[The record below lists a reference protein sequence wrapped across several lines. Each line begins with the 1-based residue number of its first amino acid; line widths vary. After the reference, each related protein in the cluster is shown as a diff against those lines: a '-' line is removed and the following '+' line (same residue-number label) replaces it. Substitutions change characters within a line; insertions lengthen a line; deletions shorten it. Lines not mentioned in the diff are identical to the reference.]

1 MEQNDVWHYILPFP
15 FESEKRQLIW
25 KVLQSKI
32 GKSLL
37 MNIKLEGRTYQ
48 KDLISKTSYSNKSI
62 IQYLKR
68 MVLADILEEGLEKV
82 KSNKRKVL
90 VKWYLPTKLG
100 KWFIIF
106 LKPTGEIR
114 PELVADIIKEIFQVY
129 ASSIVELCNNFNI
142 EITAFQDVLNEE
154 CENKRCLEKK

>member
-62 IQYLKR
+62 IKY
-68 MVLADILEEGLEKV
+68 
-82 KSNKRKVL
+82 NKIN
-90 VKWYLPTKLG
+90 TKLFFRPYYLAVS
-100 KWFIIF
+100 FINISISSY
-106 LKPTGEIR
+106 L
-114 PELVADIIKEIFQVY
+114 FQKNLLICY
-129 ASSIVELCNNFNI
+129 LTILS
-142 EITAFQDVLNEE
+142 
-154 CENKRCLEKK
+154 